1 MLKIKWIKG
10 LSENLEKQCD
20 DVIDFLIEKLESIKK
35 KYSITY
41 ESLQNEISQTKKTLS
56 GLMDE
61 LVANEFDK
69 KGIEEFQK
77 ILRG

>member
-1 MLKIKWIKG
+1 MERQ
-10 LSENLEKQCD
+10 SEKE
-20 DVIDFLIEKLESIKK
+20 
-35 KYSITY
+35 
-41 ESLQNEISQTKKTLS
+41 TLC

-61 LVANEFDK
+61 LVAGEFDK

>member
-1 MLKIKWIKG
+1 MERQ
-10 LSENLEKQCD
+10 SEKE
-20 DVIDFLIEKLESIKK
+20 
-35 KYSITY
+35 
-41 ESLQNEISQTKKTLS
+41 TLC
-56 GLMDE
+56 GLMGE

>member
-1 MLKIKWIKG
+1 MEIKWIKG
-10 LSENLEKQCD
+10 LCEDLEKQCD
-20 DVIDFLIEKLESIKK
+20 DVIDSLVEKLELLNK
-35 KYSITY
+35 KYSVTY
-41 ESLQNEISQTKKTLS
+41 ERLQNEIASTKETLC

>member
-1 MLKIKWIKG
+1 MEG
-10 LSENLEKQCD
+10 QSEKE
-20 DVIDFLIEKLESIKK
+20 
-35 KYSITY
+35 
-41 ESLQNEISQTKKTLS
+41 TLC